1 MHAMAGDG
9 TQVGARSLVAGAP
22 GEDCRGNRSPVTAA
36 GWRSMVLTLA
46 VMCCV
51 TTATPRLGRTAAV
64 PAGNDDLLD
73 KAEIPA
79 AWRTQFWASPSGR
92 ALLRIDPKQ
101 VADLVPVQSGLRFC
115 RCPACGAEERDEPLL
130 WSLEQPKAL
139 KCRRCGVIVP
149 SDKYPAK
156 ANGKEVP
163 EETVE
168 VLPGVIHHYPY
179 HAVEESKARYPDERL
194 FLQARIDYE
203 ARKYLAKAAL
213 YAAAESRASPPA
225 AREPRLAVLA
235 CAIVLRFAQVYPAY
249 ATHFDQPGCPKYIQ
263 PARLQPPYRRAY
275 QTGKWEWTGSLEVPI
290 NLVMAYALIR
300 DDPAWAEAGKLLD
313 DPAPRMTVER
323 DLFRASAEFARV
335 QPEEFSEDALHVYR
349 GMVAVGRLVNDPA
362 LLAEAR
368 SRLDGFLRRG
378 FYHDGFWRQA
388 EVQAHRRVL
397 ELLDGWVG
405 IMLAG
410 EPDASRSMPANSSAT
425 VPHPSRAGSVAAG
438 IPLIGLARAASAT
451 IGPRLAN
458 DQIQRAIWSGVA
470 APVVNRRPVLLGG
483 AGLARLAVGR
493 SATALDLE
501 VRGLD
506 SYSGPHF
513 QRLAMRLSAAG
524 VPILDDL
531 DECGATATGWE
542 LATASHNTVVVDG
555 LNQRETP
562 LMAGKPAA
570 GSDFLFFAADPDFQ
584 VVSADDRRAYPRSA
598 SRYRQTLVVTASN
611 RSCYAVSV
619 FEVEGGLQH
628 DQLFHAAPGRNDR
641 WALTVPAYRPPPSLL
656 PSSITFLPS
665 ARPEQGRWFVQSY
678 GEFRLETQASLT
690 GPSLVVLAGSGLPA
704 GTVTAPGT
712 SNVQGTDLPPSVRLH
727 LLGDTPMAVFTAVS
741 PDPTRADKKNLR
753 AGEEPW
759 RASLILRR
767 TAQGQSLS
775 SRFVTVFEPVGKAFQ
790 PLRRVGRVSAS
801 PEVVV
806 LRVETIDGLEYVL
819 VNLKPETTR
828 RVQLPG
834 GRFVSF
840 DGLALRVR
848 EHGLVL
854 AGGTFAEGSGR
865 LVSQASLAGTL
876 TASVRKSNERGL
888 GWFLT
893 PDRLADDP
901 AVAGRTLIIQHGDGS
916 SRSWTLDSLESTPEG
931 TRLHVREEPGFTID
945 PHDRSAR
952 YYQFPQVTVPGPHRF
967 HLAQIVR

>member
-1 MHAMAGDG
+1 MAWDG
-9 TQVGARSLVAGAP
+9 TQVGVRPLIAGVP
-22 GEDCRGNRSPVTAA
+22 GEDCRGSRAPARAA
-36 GWRSMVLTLA
+36 GWRCVVLTLA
-46 VMCCV
+46 VFCCV
-51 TTATPRLGRTAAV
+51 TMAAARPGRADSL
-64 PAGNDDLLD
+64 PAGTDELLG

-79 AWRTQFWASPSGR
+79 AWRTQFWARPAGR
-92 ALLRIDPKQ
+92 ALLRLDPKQ

-115 RCPACGAEERDEPLL
+115 RCPACGAQDRDETLV
-130 WSLEQPKAL
+130 WSLELPKAL
-139 KCRRCGVIVP
+139 KCRHCGAIVP
-149 SDKYPAK
+149 NEKYPAR

-179 HAVEESKARYPDERL
+179 HAVEEGKTRYPDERL

-203 ARKYLAKAAL
+203 ARRYLAKAAL
-213 YAAAESRASPPA
+213 YAAAEARARPPA
-225 AREPRLAVLA
+225 AREPKLAVLA
-235 CAIVLRFAQVYPAY
+235 CVIMLRFAQVYPAY
-249 ATHFDQPGCPKYIQ
+249 ATHYDQPGRPTFIQ
-263 PARLQPPYRRAY
+263 PARRQPPYRRAY
-275 QTGKWEWTGSLEVPI
+275 QTGKWEWTGSLEVPM
-290 NLVMAYALIR
+290 NLVMAYALLR
-300 DDPAWAEAGKLLD
+300 DDPAWVEAGKLLD
-313 DPAPRMTVER
+313 DPAPQRTVER
-323 DLFRASAEFARV
+323 ELFHAAAEFARA

-362 LLAEAR
+362 LVAEAR
-368 SRLDGFLRRG
+368 SRLDEFLHRG

-397 ELLDGWVG
+397 DLLDGWVG
-405 IMLAG
+405 ITLAG
-410 EPDASRSMPANSSAT
+410 EPDVPGSLPANSPAT
-425 VPHPSRAGSVAAG
+425 LPHPSRAGSTAAG
-438 IPLIGLARAASAT
+438 IPLIGLARAASAA
-451 IGPRLAN
+451 IGSRLG
-458 DQIQRAIWSGVA
+458 DEQVQRAAWTGVA

-513 QRLAMRLSAAG
+513 QRLALRLSAAG

-531 DECGATATGWE
+531 DERAATATGWE

-562 LMAGKPAA
+562 LLASKPAA

-584 VVSADDRRAYPRSA
+584 VVSADDPRAYPHSA
-598 SRYRQTLVVTASN
+598 SRYRQTLVLTASAHG
-611 RSCYAVSV
+611 CYAVSV
-619 FEVEGGLQH
+619 FEVAGGSQH
-628 DQLFHAAPGRNDR
+628 DQFFHAAPGRNDR
-641 WALTVPAYRPPPSLL
+641 WALPVATTRPPPSLL
-656 PSSITFLPS
+656 PSSITFLPG

-678 GEFRLETQASLT
+678 GELRLEAQAGLT
-690 GPSLVVLAGSGLPA
+690 GPSVVLLAGSGPPS
-704 GTVTAPGT
+704 GTAAPSGSSPGPDPGT
-712 SNVQGTDLPPSVRLH
+712 DPPPSVRLH

-741 PDPTRADKKNLR
+741 PDPTRADKQNR
-753 AGEEPW
+753 QASEEPW
-759 RASLILRR
+759 RASLILHR
-767 TAQGQSLS
+767 TAQGQPLS
-775 SRFVTVFEPVGKAFQ
+775 SRFVTVFEPVGKSFP
-790 PLRRVGRVSAS
+790 PLRRVGRVSSA

-806 LRVETIDGLEYVL
+806 LRIETIDGLEYLL
-819 VNLKPETTR
+819 VNLRPGTTR
-828 RVQLPG
+828 RVLLPG
-834 GRFVSF
+834 SRFVSF

-854 AGGTFAEGSGR
+854 AGGTFAEGAGR

-876 TASVRKSNERGL
+876 TAGVRQSSERGP

-901 AVAGRTLIIQHGDGS
+901 AVAGRTLIVQHGDGS
-916 SRSWTLDSLESTPEG
+916 SRSWTLDGLESTPAG

-945 PHDRSAR
+945 PHDGSAR
-952 YYQFPQVTVPGPHRF
+952 YYQFPQVVAPGPHRF
-967 HLAQIVR
+967 RLAQIVR

>member
-1 MHAMAGDG
+1 MDAMAWDG
-9 TQVGARSLVAGAP
+9 TQVGVRPLVAGARA
-22 GEDCRGNRSPVTAA
+22 DDRRGSRSPAMAA
-36 GWRSMVLTLA
+36 GWRSVVLALA
-46 VMCCV
+46 VTCCV
-51 TTATPRLGRTAAV
+51 TMATARPGRTASV
-64 PAGNDDLLD
+64 PAGNDELLG

-92 ALLRIDPKQ
+92 ALLRLDPKQ

-115 RCPACGAEERDEPLL
+115 RCPACGAEERDEPLV

-149 SDKYPAK
+149 SEKYPAK

-179 HAVEESKARYPDERL
+179 HAVEEGKARYPDERL

-203 ARKYLAKAAL
+203 ARKHLAKAAL
-213 YAAAESRASPPA
+213 YAAAESRARPPPA
-225 AREPRLAVLA
+225 RDPRLAVLA
-235 CAIVLRFAQVYPAY
+235 CVITLRFAQVYPAY
-249 ATHFDQPGCPKYIQ
+249 ATHYDQPGGSKYIQ

-275 QTGKWEWTGSLEVPI
+275 QTGKWEWTGSLEVPM

-323 DLFRASAEFARV
+323 ELFRAAAEFARA

-362 LLAEAR
+362 LITEAR

-388 EVQAHRRVL
+388 EVQTHRRVL
-397 ELLDGWVG
+397 DLLDGWVG

-425 VPHPSRAGSVAAG
+425 LPHPSRAGSVAAG

-451 IGPRLAN
+451 IGSRLAG
-458 DQIQRAIWSGVA
+458 DQVQRATWSGVA

-524 VPILDDL
+524 VPVLDDL
-531 DECGATATGWE
+531 DECGATATGWD

-562 LMAGKPAA
+562 LLAGKPAA

-584 VVSADDRRAYPRSA
+584 VVSADDPRAYPRSA
-598 SRYRQTLVVTASN
+598 SRYRQTLVVTASDH
-611 RSCYAVSV
+611 SCYAVSV
-619 FEVEGGLQH
+619 FEVEGGSQH
-628 DQLFHAAPGRNDR
+628 DQFFHAAPGRNDR
-641 WALTVPAYRPPPSLL
+641 WALTVPANRPPPSLL
-656 PSSITFLPS
+656 PSSITFLPR

-678 GEFRLETQASLT
+678 GELRLETQASLT
-690 GPSLVVLAGSGLPA
+690 GPSLVILAGSGLPA
-704 GTVTAPGT
+704 GTAAPPGT
-712 SNVQGTDLPPSVRLH
+712 SKAQATDLPPSVRLH

-741 PDPTRADKKNLR
+741 PDPTRADKKNRL

-767 TAQGQSLS
+767 TAQGQSLN
-775 SRFVTVFEPVGKAFQ
+775 SRFVTLFEPVGKAFQ

-819 VNLKPETTR
+819 VNLRPGATQ

-876 TASVRKSNERGL
+876 TASVRKSTERGP

-901 AVAGRTLIIQHGDGS
+901 AVAGRTLIVQHGDGS
-916 SRSWTLDSLESTPEG
+916 SRSWTLDSLESAPEG

>member
-1 MHAMAGDG
+1 MARDG
-9 TQVGARSLVAGAP
+9 TQVGVRPLIAGAP
-22 GEDCRGNRSPVTAA
+22 GEERRGSRSPVRAA
-36 GWRSMVLTLA
+36 GWRGMSLTLA

-51 TTATPRLGRTAAV
+51 TMAAARPGRTASV
-64 PAGNDDLLD
+64 PVGTDELLGN
-73 KAEIPA
+73 AEIPA
-79 AWRTQFWASPSGR
+79 AWRTQFWASPGGL
-92 ALLRIDPKQ
+92 ALLRLDPKQ

-115 RCPACGAEERDEPLL
+115 RCPACGAEDRDEPLV

-149 SDKYPAK
+149 SEKYPAK

-163 EETVE
+163 EEKIE
-168 VLPGVIHHYPY
+168 VLPGVVHHYPY
-179 HAVEESKARYPDERL
+179 HTVEEDKARYPDERL

-203 ARKYLAKAAL
+203 ARRYLAKAAL
-213 YAAAESRASPPA
+213 YAAAESRARPPG
-225 AREPRLAVLA
+225 ARDPRLSVLA
-235 CAIVLRFAQVYPAY
+235 CVITLRFAQVYPAY
-249 ATHFDQPGCPKYIQ
+249 ATHYDQPGRPKYIQ
-263 PARLQPPYRRAY
+263 PARLRPPFRRAY
-275 QTGKWEWTGSLEVPI
+275 QTGKWEWTGSLEVPM
-290 NLVMAYALIR
+290 NLVMAHALVR

-323 DLFRASAEFARV
+323 DLFRAAAEFARA

-362 LLAEAR
+362 LINEAR
-368 SRLDGFLRRG
+368 ARLDGFLRRG
-378 FYHDGFWRQA
+378 FYHDGFWRQT

-410 EPDASRSMPANSSAT
+410 EPDTSRAQPADPSAT
-425 VPHPSRAGSVAAG
+425 RPRAGGFGSVAAG
-438 IPLIGLARAASAT
+438 IPLIALARGASAT
-451 IGPRLAN
+451 IGSRVA
-458 DQIQRAIWSGVA
+458 DDEVQRATWTGDA
-470 APVVNRRPVLLGG
+470 APVVNRCPILLGG
-483 AGLARLAVGR
+483 AGLARLVVGR
-493 SATALDLE
+493 SATSLDLE

-513 QRLAMRLSAAG
+513 QRLAMRLSAGG

-531 DECGATATGWE
+531 DEYAPTATGWD

-562 LMAGKPAA
+562 LLAGRPAA

-584 VVSADDRRAYPRSA
+584 VVSADDPRAYPHSA
-598 SRYRQTLVVTASN
+598 SRYRQTLLVTASDHG
-611 RSCYAVSV
+611 CYAVSV
-619 FEVEGGLQH
+619 FEVAGGSQH
-628 DQLFHAAPGRNDR
+628 DQFFHAAPGRNDR
-641 WALTVPAYRPPPSLL
+641 WALTVPATRPAPNLL
-656 PSSITFLPS
+656 PSSITFLQG

-678 GEFRLETQASLT
+678 GELRLETQASLA
-690 GPSLVVLAGSGLPA
+690 GPSVVNLARSGLPSEA
-704 GTVTAPGT
+704 AASPGK
-712 SNVQGTDLPPSVRLH
+712 SRGQGTDPPPGVRLH
-727 LLGDTPMAVFTAVS
+727 LLGDTPMAIFTAVS
-741 PDPTRADKKNLR
+741 PDPTRADKKNR
-753 AGEEPW
+753 AAGDEPW

-767 TAQGQSLS
+767 TARGQPLN
-775 SRFVTVFEPVGKAFQ
+775 SRFVTLFEPVGKAFQ

-819 VNLKPETTR
+819 VNLRPGTIQ

-834 GRFVSF
+834 SRFITF

-865 LVSQASLAGTL
+865 LVSQASVGGTL
-876 TASVRKSNERGL
+876 TASVRQGSERGP

-893 PDRLADDP
+893 PDRLTDDS
-901 AVAGRTLIIQHGDGS
+901 AVAGRTLIVQHGDGS
-916 SRSWTLDSLESTPEG
+916 SRSWTLDSLESTPAG

-945 PHDRSAR
+945 PHDGSAR
-952 YYQFPQVTVPGPHRF
+952 YYQFPRVVVPGPHRF
-967 HLAQIVR
+967 RLAQIVR

>member
-1 MHAMAGDG
+1 
-9 TQVGARSLVAGAP
+9 
-22 GEDCRGNRSPVTAA
+22 
-36 GWRSMVLTLA
+36 
-46 VMCCV
+46 
-51 TTATPRLGRTAAV
+51 
-64 PAGNDDLLD
+64 
-73 KAEIPA
+73 
-79 AWRTQFWASPSGR
+79 
-92 ALLRIDPKQ
+92 
-101 VADLVPVQSGLRFC
+101 
-115 RCPACGAEERDEPLL
+115 
-130 WSLEQPKAL
+130 
-139 KCRRCGVIVP
+139 
-149 SDKYPAK
+149 
-156 ANGKEVP
+156 
-163 EETVE
+163 
-168 VLPGVIHHYPY
+168 
-179 HAVEESKARYPDERL
+179 
-194 FLQARIDYE
+194 
-203 ARKYLAKAAL
+203 
-213 YAAAESRASPPA
+213 
-225 AREPRLAVLA
+225 
-235 CAIVLRFAQVYPAY
+235 
-249 ATHFDQPGCPKYIQ
+249 
-263 PARLQPPYRRAY
+263 
-275 QTGKWEWTGSLEVPI
+275 
-290 NLVMAYALIR
+290 MAYALIR

-349 GMVAVGRLVNDPA
+349 GMVAVGRLVDDPA
-362 LLAEAR
+362 LIAEAR

-397 ELLDGWVG
+397 DLLEGWVG

-425 VPHPSRAGSVAAG
+425 LPHPSRAGSVAAG

-451 IGPRLAN
+451 MGSRLAD
-458 DQIQRAIWSGVA
+458 DQIQRATWSGVA

-562 LMAGKPAA
+562 LMAGRPAA

-584 VVSADDRRAYPRSA
+584 VVSADDRRAYPQSA
-598 SRYRQTLVVTASN
+598 SLYRQTLIVTASN

-628 DQLFHAAPGRNDR
+628 DQFFHAAPGRNDR

-704 GTVTAPGT
+704 GIVAAPGT
-712 SNVQGTDLPPSVRLH
+712 SKVPGNRPASECPPAPAGRYPDGCLHGRQPRSDQGRQEEPARRRGALARQLDL
-727 LLGDTPMAVFTAVS
+727 AA
-741 PDPTRADKKNLR
+741 AYR
-753 AGEEPW
+753 AGPVSKFQVRDRV
-759 RASLILRR
+759 RAGR
-767 TAQGQSLS
+767 QG
-775 SRFVTVFEPVGKAFQ
+775 
-790 PLRRVGRVSAS
+790 VSAS
-801 PEVVV
+801 AAGRPGV
-806 LRVETIDGLEYVL
+806 RVARGRGPAGRNDRWPGICLGESETG
-819 VNLKPETTR
+819 NNP
-828 RVQLPG
+828 
-834 GRFVSF
+834 
-840 DGLALRVR
+840 
-848 EHGLVL
+848 
-854 AGGTFAEGSGR
+854 AG
-865 LVSQASLAGTL
+865 
-876 TASVRKSNERGL
+876 
-888 GWFLT
+888 
-893 PDRLADDP
+893 P
-901 AVAGRTLIIQHGDGS
+901 VAGRAFCL
-916 SRSWTLDSLESTPEG
+916 
-931 TRLHVREEPGFTID
+931 F
-945 PHDRSAR
+945 
-952 YYQFPQVTVPGPHRF
+952 
-967 HLAQIVR
+967 